1 MTLHAAGTKK
11 IGARTLTR
19 FIDAEGREF
28 VRTEAGELVRPD
40 AAKKFKKQYPLPAS
54 LAQVA
59 TEVMGD
65 LDPQSLSEE
74 ARIRKMHQFFTEAFE
89 HTQERLTR
97 TGRN

>member
-1 MTLHAAGTKK
+1 MSLRAVGTKK

-19 FIDAEGREF
+19 YVDGEGREF

-40 AAKKFKKQYPLPAS
+40 AAKKFKKQYPLPS
-54 LAQVA
+54 ELVQVA
-59 TEVMGD
+59 VEVMGD

-74 ARIRKMHQFFTEAFE
+74 ARIAKMHAFFTEAFE
-89 HTQERLTR
+89 HTQERLLR